1 MKMNDWREHQ
11 SEDIIVKDK
20 EGATVAVVGQLITDG
35 IYQLLDLLESE
46 GYSIQI
52 GVGNDN

>member
-1 MKMNDWREHQ
+1 MNDWREHQ